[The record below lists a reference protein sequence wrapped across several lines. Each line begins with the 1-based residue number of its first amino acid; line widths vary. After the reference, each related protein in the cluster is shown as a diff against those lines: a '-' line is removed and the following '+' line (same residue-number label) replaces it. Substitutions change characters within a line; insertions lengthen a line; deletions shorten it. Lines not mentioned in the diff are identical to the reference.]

1 MPIETAPKDVTILLY
16 GAKRLEMCV
25 GMHHSR
31 DGWVTDTTSEWMSM
45 YPPTH
50 WMPLPAAPD
59 HLRDTTEKAAPA
71 EDFCYCDDDIS
82 LQMVS
87 GGAALEGLYG
97 RVTLKINGQY
107 VDYVKAQP
115 APAEPVALESVHL
128 TRDINGMCT
137 VRVNGR
143 VAIQD
148 NGDIIDHMATLEWFA
163 QPAPVP
169 LTDTET
175 HAELWK
181 LAVRKGLVTV
191 RSELIDPRNH
201 GTRVSW
207 MQGHDKACDI
217 SNDAAAHGIA
227 ASPAAPAAPVVP
239 LTDERITKA
248 LRRAF
253 SLGQTYWQQADSDSY
268 TVQNAKSDE
277 TRQKFETLTRGARK
291 SPSQ

>member
-1 MPIETAPKDVTILLY
+1 MMTRERELLQQALDALDRAISDDRAYIRECKD
-16 GAKRLEMCV
+16 
-25 GMHHSR
+25 
-31 DGWVTDTTSEWMSM
+31 
-45 YPPTH
+45 
-50 WMPLPAAPD
+50 AAEAIRA
-59 HLRDTTEKAAPA
+59 HLAAQPAPA

-128 TRDINGMCT
+128 TRDIKGMCT

-169 LTDTET
+169 LTRDQID
-175 HAELWK
+175 
-181 LAVRKGLVTV
+181 AVWNSMGSFTDRQSDYRLFA
-191 RSELIDPRNH
+191 RAIER
-201 GTRVSW
+201 
-207 MQGHDKACDI
+207 
-217 SNDAAAHGIA
+217 AHGIA
-227 ASPAAPAAPVVP
+227 ASPEQP
-239 LTDERITKA
+239 K
-248 LRRAF
+248 
-253 SLGQTYWQQADSDSY
+253 
-268 TVQNAKSDE
+268 
-277 TRQKFETLTRGARK
+277 
-291 SPSQ
+291 

>member
-1 MPIETAPKDVTILLY
+1 VTISPRTLLQQALDALDNLGSMSDHDVTPY
-16 GAKRLEMCV
+16 AWHGAKAEAACAALREAL
-25 GMHHSR
+25 
-31 DGWVTDTTSEWMSM
+31 
-45 YPPTH
+45 
-50 WMPLPAAPD
+50 AAP
-59 HLRDTTEKAAPA
+59 EP
-71 EDFCYCDDDIS
+71 
-82 LQMVS
+82 
-87 GGAALEGLYG
+87 
-97 RVTLKINGQY
+97 
-107 VDYVKAQP
+107 
-115 APAEPVALESVHL
+115 EPVALESVHL
-128 TRDINGMCT
+128 TRDTRGMCV

-217 SNDAAAHGIA
+217 SNEAAAHGIA
-227 ASPAAPAAPVVP
+227 ASPEQP
-239 LTDERITKA
+239 K
-248 LRRAF
+248 
-253 SLGQTYWQQADSDSY
+253 
-268 TVQNAKSDE
+268 
-277 TRQKFETLTRGARK
+277 
-291 SPSQ
+291 

>member
-1 MPIETAPKDVTILLY
+1 MMTRERELLQQALDALDRAIAAETIRAHL
-16 GAKRLEMCV
+16 
-25 GMHHSR
+25 
-31 DGWVTDTTSEWMSM
+31 
-45 YPPTH
+45 
-50 WMPLPAAPD
+50 AAQP
-59 HLRDTTEKAAPA
+59 APA

-143 VAIQD
+143 VAMQD

-169 LTDTET
+169 LTDADLQR
-175 HAELWK
+175 HAQFAADVPGHC
-181 LAVRKGLVTV
+181 AVVLLSSLRRL
-191 RSELIDPRNH
+191 
-201 GTRVSW
+201 
-207 MQGHDKACDI
+207 
-217 SNDAAAHGIA
+217 IA
-227 ASPAAPAAPVVP
+227 ASPEVRH
-239 LTDERITKA
+239 E
-248 LRRAF
+248 
-253 SLGQTYWQQADSDSY
+253 
-268 TVQNAKSDE
+268 
-277 TRQKFETLTRGARK
+277 
-291 SPSQ
+291 